1 MKSIERLAMECVLG
15 VASVEDVEACLAG
28 QQSEAELAA
37 ILRGPRKDKV
47 ASVVRFTAER
57 GFEPISAAGGK
68 LALAIVRDLA
78 EPVLAGTLVAGRLGE
93 LVKRVDALFLDSAHY
108 PAPVHELWN
117 AFDWSDETWTLESQ
131 PHLRPVLERF
141 VSVYHGEGT
150 AT

>member
-1 MKSIERLAMECVLG
+1 MER
-15 VASVEDVEACLAG
+15 
-28 QQSEAELAA
+28 
-37 ILRGPRKDKV
+37 
-47 ASVVRFTAER
+47 
-57 GFEPISAAGGK
+57 
-68 LALAIVRDLA
+68 
-78 EPVLAGTLVAGRLGE
+78 VLAGTLVAGHLGE

-141 VSVYHGEGT
+141 VSVHHGEDI